1 MQVFTVAQEI
11 RHGEEHSD
19 VTGEGLTLEAAVANA
34 MERGPIG
41 YRPSDVPSSAARVTA
56 ELQHSTE
63 TTLGWAWYIR
73 R

>member
-11 RHGEEHSD
+11 RHGEDHSD
-19 VTGEGLTLEAAVANA
+19 VEGDGLTLEAAVANA

-41 YRPSDVPSSAARVTA
+41 YRPSDVPSSAAKVAA
-56 ELQHSTE
+56 ELQNGTK
-63 TTLGWAWYIR
+63 TALGWAWYIR